1 MTEDRGVF
9 ASNDEAPPEFNLHAL
24 VHEDLDEG
32 PIGIF
37 PTWRWVYGT
46 VIVFSPWSLS
56 FEIGET
62 KRPGGSLG

>member
-46 VIVFSPWSLS
+46 VIVFSLVTVVVLYYFSAAMDFS
-56 FEIGET
+56 AG
-62 KRPGGSLG
+62 